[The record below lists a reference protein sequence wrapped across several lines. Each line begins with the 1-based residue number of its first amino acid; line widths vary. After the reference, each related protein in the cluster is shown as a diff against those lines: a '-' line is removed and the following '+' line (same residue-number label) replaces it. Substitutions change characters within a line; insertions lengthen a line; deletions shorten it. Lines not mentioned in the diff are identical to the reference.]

1 MGCARLLHCRR
12 EIDLFD
18 LNDHVGGHSN
28 TVTVEEGKRE
38 IAIDTG
44 FMVFNKMTYPLLT
57 RLFKE
62 IDAPVKKTLMSFSV
76 QHLPTGLEYCGSSI
90 NHLFAQR
97 RNLVRPRFWCL
108 LQQINRF
115 NQEAIPA
122 LQDSQTRL
130 QSLGDYV
137 EDRRYGSDFLRY
149 YLVPMSSAV
158 WSTDSE
164 TILRFPALSL
174 LNFFRNHGF
183 LGLHSQHQW
192 WTVEGGAKSYV
203 KRLVE
208 PFKDRICLRRGIVGV
223 TAESDGVVLETHDGE
238 RLKFDRVI
246 LACHGDQALEL
257 LKEPEKSQ
265 REVLS
270 KFRYQSNLATLHTDS
285 GVMPRKK
292 LAWSSWNY
300 RIEEDSN
307 GCLKSS
313 TIYWMNSLQ
322 GVSQQQDY
330 FVSINGVGQIQEN
343 QILKQIQYEHPLFDL
358 DAVAAQEQLP
368 GLNRQSPDQRIYFCG
383 SYFRNGFHEDAL
395 VSAVDVS
402 RVVLGDEFDSE
413 WASI

>member
-1 MGCARLLHCRR
+1 MA
-12 EIDLFD
+12 LFD

-44 FMVFNKMTYPLLT
+44 FMVFNKVTYPLLT

-62 IDAPVKKTLMSFSV
+62 LRAPVKKTSMSFSV

-97 RNLVRPRFWCL
+97 RNLVRPRFWRL

-115 NQEAIPA
+115 NQEAVPA
-122 LQDSQTRL
+122 LQDSRTRL
-130 QSLGDYV
+130 LSLGDYV
-137 EDRRYGSDFLRY
+137 EDRRYGDDFLRY

-164 TILRFPALSL
+164 TILRFPASSL
-174 LNFFRNHGF
+174 LNFFHNHGF
-183 LGLHSQHQW
+183 LGLQCQHQW

-223 TAESDGVVLETHDGE
+223 TAKSDGVVLETHDGE
-238 RLKFDRVI
+238 MLKFDRVI

-285 GVMPRKK
+285 RVMPRKK
-292 LAWSSWNY
+292 LAWASWNY

-307 GCLKSS
+307 GCLESS

-322 GVSQQQDY
+322 DVSQQQDY
-330 FVSINGVGQIQEN
+330 FVSINGSDQIQEN

-358 DAVAAQEQLP
+358 DAVAAQDQLP

-395 VSAVDVS
+395 ASAVDVS